1 MQKWLAKHIPLRS
14 FDRNTRL
21 FITATVIDGV
31 IFSAVQLFYNFF
43 ILSRGFDRDFLG
55 VLNSMPSIAA
65 LLLGIPLGVL
75 SDKIGRRKAM
85 LIGLFFQT
93 SGMAL
98 TLMAQPK
105 WLLIVGSLIYG
116 AGNTLYMISHAPFM
130 MSVTSRENR
139 ALLFSLNYGLQTL
152 SGAAGSFIAGRLP
165 AAIAPALGVA
175 IGSTAV
181 YRTILLMAVFVGAAS
196 LVPIFLIKE
205 LPKAAEDK
213 PKSNSFTQ
221 LLEMFKH
228 PLIWKLA
235 TPNLIIGFGAAI
247 LIPYMNLFFAYNHN
261 LPEKDIGALFSLS
274 SLIMGIGAVAGPVLE
289 KRLGGKIR
297 TIVATQASS
306 IIFLILLGFS
316 PLSWLAQIAFLAR
329 GVLMNIATPF
339 YSAFA
344 MEQIPPESQGAVNSM
359 LNISWTLG
367 WAVGP
372 MLSGIVQQR
381 AGFTPLFIA
390 TTIIYSGAIMMTWY
404 FFHNSEQ
411 KVKKVEGNV
420 EAALE

>member
-1 MQKWLAKHIPLRS
+1 M
-14 FDRNTRL
+14 
-21 FITATVIDGV
+21 
-31 IFSAVQLFYNFF
+31 
-43 ILSRGFDRDFLG
+43 
-55 VLNSMPSIAA
+55 
-65 LLLGIPLGVL
+65 
-75 SDKIGRRKAM
+75 
-85 LIGLFFQT
+85 
-93 SGMAL
+93 
-98 TLMAQPK
+98 
-105 WLLIVGSLIYG
+105 IYG

-130 MSVTSRENR
+130 MSTNRENR

-165 AAIAPALGVA
+165 AVIAPALGVA

-181 YRTILLMAVFVGAAS
+181 YRAILLMAVFVGAAS

-205 LPKAAEDK
+205 LPKTAEEK

-221 LLEMFKH
+221 LVDMFKR

-247 LIPYMNLFFAYNHN
+247 LIPYMNLFFAYNHH

-274 SLIMGIGAVAGPVLE
+274 SLIMGIGAVVGPALE
-289 KRLGGKIR
+289 KKLGGKIK
-297 TIVATQASS
+297 TIVATQSSS
-306 IIFLILLGFS
+306 IIFLVLMGFS

-372 MLSGIVQQR
+372 MISGIVQQR

-390 TTIIYSGAIMMTWY
+390 TTIIYSGAIVMTWF
-404 FFHNSEQ
+404 FFHNAEL
-411 KVKKVEGNV
+411 KNIKTEGLV
-420 EAALE
+420 EALE

>member
-1 MQKWLAKHIPLRS
+1 MITWLAKNLPIRT
-14 FDRNTRL
+14 FDRNTKL
-21 FITATVIDGV
+21 FITATVIDGI

-55 VLNSMPSIAA
+55 VLNSIPSIAA
-65 LLLGIPLGVL
+65 LFLGIPLGVL

-93 SGMAL
+93 SGM
-98 TLMAQPK
+98 TLVLLAQPK

-116 AGNTLYMISHAPFM
+116 AGNSLYMISHAPFM
-130 MSVTSRENR
+130 MSVTNRENR
-139 ALLFSLNYGLQTL
+139 GLLFSLNYGLQTL

-165 AAIAPALGVA
+165 AVIAPALGVA
-175 IGSTAV
+175 LGSTPV
-181 YRTILLMAVFVGAAS
+181 YRTIMLMAVFIGAAS

-205 LPKAAEDK
+205 PPKVKDER

-221 LLEMFKH
+221 LMQLFKR

-261 LPEKDIGALFSLS
+261 LPEKDIGSLFSLS
-274 SLIMGIGAVAGPVLE
+274 ALLMGIGAVVGPMLE
-289 KRLGGKIR
+289 KKLGGKIK

-306 IIFLILLGFS
+306 IIFLVLLGFT
-316 PLSWLAQIAFLAR
+316 PISWLAQISFLAR

-344 MEQIPPESQGAVNSM
+344 MEQIPAESQGAVNSM

-372 MLSGIVQQR
+372 LISGIVQQR

-390 TTIIYSGAIMMTWY
+390 TTIIYTGAIVMTWL
-404 FFHNSEQ
+404 FFHNAEHKASL
-411 KVKKVEGNV
+411 VEG
-420 EAALE
+420 